1 MSWRSVA
8 GSRLRAL
15 FRRDRLERE
24 LDDEVRFHL
33 EMQADDN
40 VRAGMDPDE
49 ARRAARRSFG
59 GRDTM
64 KESYR
69 TRRTIH
75 VVETMTQDVRYAART
90 MWKSPGFTTIAV
102 VSLGLGIGA
111 NAAVFSVADLLMLKP
126 LAIPRPAELLTV
138 GVAALVE
145 APSSLVASYRE
156 YVDVRDRTTS
166 FEGLSATTLVPAGF
180 APNADAQPTLKYGLL
195 VSGNFFDIMGVPPQL
210 GRAFRPEEDQVP
222 SRDAVVILDHD
233 LWEQQLGGDPAVV
246 GRIVRLNGVPFT
258 VVGVAPPSF
267 KGFNSFYRTDF
278 YAPIMMWPA
287 LTTDDRVR
295 PLESRELR
303 VVVIK
308 GRLKPGVTV
317 DHAQSEL
324 SVLGADLE
332 RAYPETN
339 RNRALVVRTE
349 LQDRMAS
356 QRENVLMLLL
366 LLTLSASVLVV
377 ACANVAG
384 LLTSRALVRGR
395 EFALRLALGAGR
407 LRLVRQLVTESVF
420 LAGAGAMLGLGVGY
434 GAVRL
439 FRLLKLPA
447 DPPIPAPFEFD
458 GRVAMVGVVAA
469 LVSAVLFGLLP
480 AVHATRADLTAAM
493 KVADAGAFGRR
504 RQWGR
509 TLLVGGQ
516 VAMSVVLLVVALFV
530 YRAFE
535 QRIARGPGY
544 RLDHLL
550 TMAFDTRF
558 VRFTEAQARRFFEN
572 VADRARLT
580 PGVKSATLSSV
591 LPMEGVGDE
600 AALRIVP
607 EGFRLPAGIDSASVL
622 SANVDERYFETLGL
636 TILDGRGFRATDAA
650 GTPIVAVVNEQ
661 VARHYWPGQDPLGK
675 RFRLDGANGPWVQVV
690 GVVKTSKYLFIME
703 PPREFLYLAFR
714 QRPLRRVYL
723 VAESA
728 GDPAALAAPLRDMV
742 HRLDAGQPIFNV
754 RTMEAFYDLRITS
767 QLMMIAG
774 LITAMGTIAL
784 ALSVVGLYGLVA
796 HAVGRRTREIGIRM
810 AIGAARF
817 EVLRMVLRQGMAL
830 AATGLGIGL
839 LASAGVSR
847 LLTAVFPN
855 GGPGGDGRV
864 DLLAFP
870 IVAAAVLAV
879 TFVAS
884 YVPAL
889 RASRV
894 NPTEA
899 LRHD

>member
-40 VRAGMDPDE
+40 VRAGMDADE
-49 ARRAARRSFG
+49 ARRAAMRSFG
-59 GRDTM
+59 GRDAM
-64 KESYR
+64 KETYR
-69 TRRTIH
+69 ARRTIH
-75 VVETMTQDVRYAART
+75 FVETMTQDVRYAVRT
-90 MWKSPGFTTIAV
+90 MWKSPGFTAIAV

-111 NAAVFSVADLLMLKP
+111 NAAVFSVADLLMLRP
-126 LAIPRPAELLTV
+126 LAIPRPAGLLTV
-138 GVAALVE
+138 GVEARVE
-145 APSSLVASYRE
+145 GPGSLVASYRE
-156 YVDVRDRTTS
+156 YVDIRDRTTS
-166 FEGLSATTLVPAGF
+166 FDGLSATTLVPAGF
-180 APNADAQPTLKYGLL
+180 APDANAQPALKYGLL
-195 VSGNFFDIMGVPPQL
+195 VSGNFFEVMGVPPRL
-210 GRAFRPEEDQVP
+210 GRAFRPAEDQVP

-233 LWEQQLGGDPAVV
+233 LWEQQLGGDPAAI
-246 GRIVRLNGVPFT
+246 GRTVRLNGVAFT
-258 VVGVAPPSF
+258 VVGVAPRSF

-303 VVVIK
+303 DVVIK
-308 GRLKPGVTV
+308 GRLKPGVTIER
-317 DHAQSEL
+317 AQSEL
-324 SVLGADLE
+324 SVVGADLAH
-332 RAYPETN
+332 AYPDTN
-339 RNRALVVRTE
+339 RGRALVLRTE
-349 LQDRMAS
+349 LQNRMAS
-356 QRENVLMLLL
+356 QRPNVMMLLL
-366 LLTLSASVLVV
+366 LLTLSTSVLVV

-384 LLTSRALVRGR
+384 LLTSRAAVRSR

-407 LRLVRQLVTESVF
+407 LRLIRQLITESVF
-420 LAGAGAMLGLGVGY
+420 LAGAGGLLGIAFGY

-447 DPPIPAPFEFD
+447 DPPVPAPFEFD
-458 GRVAMVGVVAA
+458 GRIAMVGVVAA

-480 AVHATRADLTAAM
+480 AVQATRADLTAAM
-493 KVADAGAFGRR
+493 KATDAGAWGWR
-504 RQWGR
+504 RQRGR
-509 TLLVGGQ
+509 TVLVGGQ
-516 VAMSVVLLVVALFV
+516 VAVSVVLLVVALFV
-530 YRAFE
+530 YRGFE
-535 QRIARGPGY
+535 QRFAGGPGY

-550 TMAFDTRF
+550 TMGFDTRF
-558 VRFTEAQARRFFEN
+558 VRYTEAQARRFFES

-591 LPMEGVGDE
+591 LPMEGA
-600 AALRIVP
+600 AALTIVP
-607 EGFRLPAGIDSASVL
+607 EGFRFPAGIDTASVL
-622 SANVDERYFETLGL
+622 SADVDERYFETLGL

-661 VARHYWPGQDPLGK
+661 VAGHYWPRQDPLGK
-675 RFRLDGANGPWVQVV
+675 RFRLDGANGPWAEVV

-703 PPREFLYLAFR
+703 PPREFVYLAFR
-714 QRPLRRVYL
+714 QRPVRQGYL
-723 VAESA
+723 IAESA
-728 GDPAALAAPLRDMV
+728 GDPAALAAPLREMV
-742 HRLDAGQPIFNV
+742 RRLDAGQPIFNV

-767 QLMMIAG
+767 QLTMVAG
-774 LITAMGTIAL
+774 LIIAMGTMAL

-830 AATGLGIGL
+830 AVAGLGIGL
-839 LASAGVSR
+839 LASVGVGQ
-847 LLTAVFPN
+847 LLGAVFPDG
-855 GGPGGDGRV
+855 GGPGGDGRI

-884 YVPAL
+884 YVPAR

-899 LRHD
+899 LRHE